1 MHTDCSYAARGT
13 AELDQIQLTDIK
25 SIMMSFSEDD
35 NETSSS
41 IKAGNFWRA
50 VFQHFVAV
58 QRTRQSISNQKYD
71 SFSYTS
77 HTTMRVYT
85 MCKMKSRLASF

>member
-1 MHTDCSYAARGT
+1 MHAGSSYAETGT
-13 AELDQIQLTDIK
+13 AELDQIRLTDIK

-35 NETSSS
+35 NETSCS

-50 VFQHFVAV
+50 VFLKFVAV
-58 QRTRQSISNQKYD
+58 HRTRESISNQKYD
-71 SFSYTS
+71 AFSYTS

-85 MCKMKSRLASF
+85 LCKMKSRLASF

>member
-1 MHTDCSYAARGT
+1 MHAGNSYAETGT
-13 AELDQIQLTDIK
+13 AELDQIRLTDIK

-35 NETSSS
+35 NETSCS

-50 VFQHFVAV
+50 VFLKFVAV
-58 QRTRQSISNQKYD
+58 HRTRESISNQKYD
-71 SFSYTS
+71 AFSYTS

-85 MCKMKSRLASF
+85 LCKMKSRLASF

>member
-1 MHTDCSYAARGT
+1 MHTGSGYAERGT
-13 AELDQIQLTDIK
+13 AELDQIRLNYIM

-50 VFQHFVAV
+50 VFKQFVAV
-58 QRTRQSISNQKYD
+58 HRTRHSISNHKYD
-71 SFSYTS
+71 AFSYTS
-77 HTTMRVYT
+77 ETSMRVYT
-85 MCKMKSRLASF
+85 MCKMKSILASF

>member
-1 MHTDCSYAARGT
+1 MHAGSNYAERGT
-13 AELDQIQLTDIK
+13 VELDQIRLTDIK

-41 IKAGNFWRA
+41 IKAEDFWRA
-50 VFQHFVAV
+50 TFLKFVAV
-58 QRTRQSISNQKYD
+58 HSTRHSISNQKYD
-71 SFSYTS
+71 AFSYTS

-85 MCKMKSRLASF
+85 LCKMKSRLASF